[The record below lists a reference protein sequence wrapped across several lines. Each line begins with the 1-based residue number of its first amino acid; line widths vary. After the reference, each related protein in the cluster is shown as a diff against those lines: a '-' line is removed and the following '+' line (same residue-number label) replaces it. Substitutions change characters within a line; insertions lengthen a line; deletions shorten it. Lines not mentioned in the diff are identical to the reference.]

1 MEKLLALL
9 KDASVKLSNIYL
21 LMAHM
26 TSNVYANIHLNNTI
40 EIVKN
45 VKNKNVLI
53 AIHLIAHGLALVD
66 KDMISMLQFHKHY
79 NNVKN
84 KANQ

>member
-1 MEKLLALL
+1 MEKLLVLL
-9 KDASVKLSNIYL
+9 KDVSVKLSNISL

-26 TSNVYANIHLNNTI
+26 TLNVYVNIHLSNTI

-53 AIHLIAHGLALVD
+53 AIHLIVHGLALVD
-66 KDMISMLQFHKHY
+66 KDMISILQFHKHY
-79 NNVKN
+79 NNVKSKEN
-84 KANQ
+84 